1 MSGSDDS
8 EMTSAPDARPES
20 ESFGIRSVRL
30 PLRCVGGGRRST
42 VSLIV
47 SRSGDL
53 AITFVTFRPSRS
65 SPLTATIRSPG
76 IRPVLAAGVPSSMLV
91 M

>member
-1 MSGSDDS
+1 MVESVRWMSGSDDS

-53 AITFVTFRPSRS
+53 AITLVTLRATPS
-65 SPLTATIRSPG
+65 TVEI
-76 IRPVLAAGVPSSMLV
+76 LAVDGDDQVAGHQAG
-91 M
+91 

>member
-1 MSGSDDS
+1 MVESVRWMSGSDDS

-47 SRSGDL
+47 SSS
-53 AITFVTFRPSRS
+53 FRPNY
-65 SPLTATIRSPG
+65 
-76 IRPVLAAGVPSSMLV
+76 GVRGVNYGGSKMFF
-91 M
+91 